1 MFYEQEK
8 FNLFIENNEG
18 YAKLMVEL
26 LDMKNRKD
34 IRVLSDKQSKEN
46 KMELEEK
53 KENSQLDDVSFKNIL
68 SLVGFFD
75 LDPER
80 VVDTILSSLVI
91 DC

>member
-1 MFYEQEK
+1 
-8 FNLFIENNEG
+8 
-18 YAKLMVEL
+18 MVEL